1 MPVPPSEPAGTVG
14 SHPRQPNLFPEPRA
28 EPPRPPAPSK
38 TVLRAQE
45 EQATHLREREAKERH
60 SVLRGLV
67 LLAIAV
73 LLVSLVRAGMGRAFS
88 TGWWRQW

>member
-1 MPVPPSEPAGTVG
+1 MPVPPSESAHNLGTA
-14 SHPRQPNLFPEPRA
+14 PRQPSLFPEQRA
-28 EPPRPPAPSK
+28 EPPRPPTPSR
-38 TVLRAQE
+38 TLLRAQE
-45 EQATHLREREAKERH
+45 EQAVHLH

-73 LLVSLVRAGMGRAFS
+73 LVFSLVRAGMGRAFF